1 VIHLFSASLPLP
13 SPSILDRLRFDF
25 FRFFE
30 RYSHG
35 NKPYY
40 SAGLTSGALEHA
52 SHALIQITPIIVL
65 LAVEQ
70 GRRSEGA
77 ISGSSPAIKY
87 SEKHPLPMVPEG
99 GLFDMVYQHIELFFR
114 SERLQQ

>member
-1 VIHLFSASLPLP
+1 MIHLFSPSLPLL
-13 SPSILDRLRFDF
+13 SPSLLDRRSFYF

-52 SHALIQITPIIVL
+52 SNGLIQITPIIVL

-70 GRRSEGA
+70 GRRSEGVL
-77 ISGSSPAIKY
+77 SGSSPAIKY
-87 SEKHPLPMVPEG
+87 
-99 GLFDMVYQHIELFFR
+99 R
-114 SERLQQ
+114 